1 MVNKPKLLA
10 AEGPTALINE
20 NGELTAAFSNVIEDI
35 FRKFDLYIGRELS
48 YQEFKILFRMIEG
61 G

>member
-10 AEGPTALINE
+10 AEDPTALINE

-48 YQEFKILFRMIEG
+48 Y
-61 G
+61 

>member
-10 AEGPTALINE
+10 SEDPTALINE
-20 NGELTAAFSNVIEDI
+20 NGELAAAFSNVIEDI

-48 YQEFKILFRMIEG
+48 YQEFKILFRMIG
-61 G
+61 GG